1 MGKTIKTKDLC
12 LFNTIKNS
20 MMKTNKQF
28 ITIIFLLCLLLPSML
43 HAQPIFEDDVPDD
56 IPIDGGL
63 CLLVTVG
70 VGYATKRLRK
80 K

>member
-1 MGKTIKTKDLC
+1 
-12 LFNTIKNS
+12 
-20 MMKTNKQF
+20 MKTNKQF

-43 HAQPIFEDDVPDD
+43 HAQHIFEDDVPDD